1 MNKIIV
7 AALLATAAAG
17 ASAQAYV
24 SGAVGV
30 GRTNVECKPGVS
42 CDKTGTAFKLVGGYG
57 FGNNLSAELGYLSFG
72 KASASASATA
82 TAPAVSLDIKSA
94 GIALGLAYR
103 IPASQAVDFTM
114 RGGIINMK
122 TKLTGRWGNLSGS
135 DSDTNV
141 APYVGVGVG
150 YALTPAIKLDAS
162 LDLSRSKY
170 NKNGESESGNVQA
183 FTVGATFAF

>member
-30 GRTNVECKPGVS
+30 GRANVDCSGTSS
-42 CDKTGTAFKLVGGYG
+42 CDKTDTAFKLVGGYG
-57 FGNNLSAELGYLSFG
+57 FGNNLSAELGYISFG
-72 KASASASATA
+72 KIKGAEGGASGE
-82 TAPAVSLDIKSA
+82 VKNQGISLDV
-94 GIALGLAYR
+94 AYR
-103 IPASQAVDFTM
+103 IPVSQAVDFTL

-122 TKLTGRWGNLSGS
+122 TKASVAFGGQSGS
-135 DSDTNV
+135 ASDTNV
-141 APYVGVGVG
+141 APHVGVAVG
-150 YALTPAIKLDAS
+150 YAVAPNVKLDAG
-162 LDLSRSKY
+162 LDFSRSKF
-170 NKNGESESGNVQA
+170 KNVSDLKGNLFA

>member
-30 GRTNVECKPGVS
+30 GRTNLDCNGVAN

-72 KASASASATA
+72 KAKASDATG
-82 TAPAVSLDIKSA
+82 SIDIKSA

-103 IPASQAVDFTM
+103 IPASQAVDFTV
-114 RGGIINMK
+114 RGGIISMK
-122 TKLTGRWGNLSGS
+122 TKLSGRSGNLSGS
-135 DSDTNV
+135 VSDTNV

-150 YALTPAIKLDAS
+150 YALTPAIKLDAG
-162 LDLSRSKY
+162 LDLSRSKFD
-170 NKNGESESGNVQA
+170 KNGLNEKGNVQA